1 MDRRGQTTFDFAVG
15 MTLFLLVVGFVFTI
29 APGMFEPHDQ
39 GESRDALVADGAAT
53 RLVSTVLT
61 DPDRRYF
68 LDASAVDD
76 YFNDTGVA
84 AAADRVGVPDGY
96 ELYVTLNASGRSVAL
111 GSPPPSDASVTAAWR
126 VVEWGGDRADLRV
139 RVWSG

>member
-15 MTLFLLVVGFVFTI
+15 MTLCLLVVGFVFTM
-29 APGMFEPHDQ
+29 APGMFDPHDQ

-53 RLVSTVLT
+53 RLASTVLT
-61 DPDRRYF
+61 DPDRRYV
-68 LDASAVDD
+68 LNASAVDE
-76 YFNDTGVA
+76 YFNNTGIALA
-84 AAADRVGVPDGY
+84 AERVGVPDDY
-96 ELYVTLNASGRSVAL
+96 DLYVTLNASGRSVAL
-111 GSPPPSDASVTAAWR
+111 GSPPPTDASVTVAWR